1 MARWH
6 GQVDDPTLLRLYQQA
21 SRHLTPFRDFA
32 ANNALVE
39 SLACGLPIVTNDRG
53 GVRDYGAGTVYP
65 LAHDNSAVALAELC
79 ERCVADPV

>member
-6 GQVDDPTLLRLYQQA
+6 DQVDDPTLLRLYQQA
-21 SRHLTPFRDFA
+21 SRHLTLFRDFA

-53 GVRDYGAGTVYP
+53 SVLRLRGRHRVSTRPRP
-65 LAHDNSAVALAELC
+65 LRRRPRRTMRTL
-79 ERCVADPV
+79 RG